1 MILWWETLVR
11 LALAFLLGGLV
22 GWERESVDKPAG
34 LRTHILVCVGAALFA
49 LVSREGFFG
58 SGADPSRVASNI
70 VVGIGFLGA
79 GTIWRT
85 GGGVQGLTT
94 AASLW
99 TVAAIGTATGIGYYS
114 GGVGATVIVIG
125 VLTLMRSIERRLP
138 RRGTGHCT
146 VLMLDVPGQLGKIGT
161 RLGTLGVNIDRVE
174 FTERIDQKVLLD
186 MHLRLPAR
194 VTRDDVLLALGEIDG
209 VDEARW
215 EP

>member
-1 MILWWETLVR
+1 MIAWWEVLGR
-11 LALAFLLGGLV
+11 LLLAVALGGV
-22 GWERESVDKPAG
+22 IGFERESVDKPAG
-34 LRTHILVCVGAALFA
+34 FRTHILVCVGAALFA

-99 TVAAIGTATGIGYYS
+99 SVAAIGTATGIGYYT
-114 GGVGATVIVIG
+114 GAAGATAIVVG
-125 VLTLMRSIERRLP
+125 VLTLMKGIERRFP
-138 RRGTGHCT
+138 RRAIGHCY
-146 VLMLDVPGQLGKIGT
+146 LQMADVPGQLGKIGT
-161 RLGTLGVNIDRVE
+161 ALGGLGVNIDRVE
-174 FTERIDQKVLLD
+174 FSGKTDQKATLD
-186 MHLRLPAR
+186 LTLRLPAR
-194 VTRDDVLLALGEIDG
+194 VTRGDVLVALGELEG

-215 EP
+215 EN

>member
-1 MILWWETLVR
+1 MIPLWETFAR
-11 LALAFLLGGLV
+11 LALAFVMGGLV

-34 LRTHILVCVGAALFA
+34 FRTHILVCVGAALFA
-49 LVSREGFFG
+49 LVSSVGFFG

-99 TVAAIGTATGIGYYS
+99 TVAAVGTAAGIGYYA
-114 GGVGATVIVIG
+114 GAVGATVIVIG
-125 VLTLMRSIERRLP
+125 VLTFMKGIERRLP
-138 RRGTGHCT
+138 RRGMGRCV
-146 VLMLDVPGQLGKIGT
+146 VLMADAPGQLGKIGT
-161 RLGTLGVNIDRVE
+161 ALGALGVNIDRVE
-174 FTERIDQKVLLD
+174 FTERIGQNVLLD
-186 MHLRLPAR
+186 MQLRLPLG
-194 VTRDDVLLALGEIDG
+194 VSRDDVLLVLGDLEG

-215 EP
+215 ES

>member
-1 MILWWETLVR
+1 MIPWWEVLGR
-11 LALAFLLGGLV
+11 LLLTVLLGGAI
-22 GWERESVDKPAG
+22 GFERESVDKPAG
-34 LRTHILVCVGAALFA
+34 FRTHILVCLGAALFA

-99 TVAAIGTATGIGYYS
+99 SVAAIGTATGIGYYT
-114 GGVGATVIVIG
+114 GAVGATAIVIG
-125 VLTLMRSIERRLP
+125 VLTLMKGLERRFP
-138 RRGTGHCT
+138 RRGIGHCNL
-146 VLMLDVPGQLGKIGT
+146 LMVDVPGQLGKIGT
-161 RLGTLGVNIDRVE
+161 ALGELGVNIDRVE
-174 FTERIDQKVLLD
+174 FTGKVDDKVTLD
-186 MHLRLPAR
+186 LTLRLPTR
-194 VTRDDVLLALGEIDG
+194 VTRGDVVVALGELEG

-215 EP
+215 EN